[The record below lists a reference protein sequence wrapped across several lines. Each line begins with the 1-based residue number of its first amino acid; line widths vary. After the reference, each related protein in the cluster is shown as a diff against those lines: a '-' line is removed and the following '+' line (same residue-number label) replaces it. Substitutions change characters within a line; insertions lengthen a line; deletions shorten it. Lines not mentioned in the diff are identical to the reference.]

1 MKVLFVNPFGTN
13 RYNGIM
19 ERILG
24 KVKRPDTELVVT
36 NLNKGP
42 TYLDYWY
49 YKHLVMTELIE
60 KGIQAEKD
68 GYDGVIFA
76 CMWDPGVFE
85 AKECV
90 DIPLIGTH
98 EPTIHLAAMLGHRFA
113 LVTNS
118 DKSAPLMANLI
129 RQYGLENKCV
139 GAGSIKMSLDEIYD
153 RPEVCRDNCLKAV
166 HWAKERGADVLVQG
180 CTIQSAYFI
189 DAYGLSEATF
199 NIEGLTVLDPNI
211 IGLKTV
217 EMLVDLKK
225 LGIGLSRNSIFK
237 KPMDFSQKDFGD
249 VRRMFNV
256 DTCLL

>member
-1 MKVLFVNPFGTN
+1 MKILFINPFGTD

-36 NLNKGP
+36 NLTKGP
-42 TYLDYWY
+42 TYLDYHY
-49 YKHLVMTELIE
+49 YKSFVMPELIE
-60 KGIQAEKD
+60 RGIQAEKE
-68 GYDGVIFA
+68 GYDGAIFA

-118 DKSAPLMANLI
+118 EKSAPLMANLI

-139 GAGSIKMSLDEIYD
+139 GSGSIKMSLDEIYD
-153 RPEVCRDNCLKAV
+153 NPEVCRDNVLKAV
-166 HWAKERGADVLVQG
+166 RWSKERGADVLVQG

-189 DAYGLSEATF
+189 DAYGLTEATF
-199 NIEGLTVLDPNI
+199 NIDDLTVLDPNI
-211 IGLKTV
+211 IGLKTI

-237 KPMDFSQKDFGD
+237 KPMDFSEKDYHD
-249 VRRMFNV
+249 VREMFNAGSF
-256 DTCLL
+256 LS